1 MDVMSIALGGIEKA
15 QGTFEKAAARI
26 AKAADP
32 AGDMVDLSTEMVS
45 LLAARNQ
52 YQSNAR
58 VIHTGDDMQ
67 KTLLNL
73 LA

>member
-1 MDVMSIALGGIEKA
+1 MNIALGGMEKA
-15 QGTFEKAAARI
+15 QGSLEKAAARI

-45 LLAARNQ
+45 LMDARNQ
-52 YQSNAR
+52 FQTNAR